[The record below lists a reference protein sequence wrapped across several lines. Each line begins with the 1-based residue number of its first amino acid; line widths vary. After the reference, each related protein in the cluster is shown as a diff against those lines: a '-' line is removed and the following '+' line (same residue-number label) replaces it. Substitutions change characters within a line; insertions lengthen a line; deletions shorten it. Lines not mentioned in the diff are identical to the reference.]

1 MPLGIIALLLLLS
14 AFVGAILLAVESTIH
29 HSGFYP
35 QALER
40 AQANPQVANKI
51 GQPLKAGWFVSG
63 NINISGSSG
72 DADIAI
78 PNGKGTI
85 YVVAKK
91 SAGFWTFR
99 TLQVEVQGESQRIDL
114 LQPEKDIP
122 GDH

>member
-1 MPLGIIALLLLLS
+1 
-14 AFVGAILLAVESTIH
+14 VESTIQ

-51 GQPLKAGWFVSG
+51 GQPLKAGWFASG

-78 PNGKGTI
+78 PISGPNGKGTI

-91 SAGFWTFR
+91 SAGLWTFR
-99 TLQVEVQGESQRIDL
+99 TLQVEVPGESQRIDL

>member
-1 MPLGIIALLLLLS
+1 MVALLLLLS
-14 AFVGAILLAVESTIH
+14 AFVGAILLAVESTIQ

-51 GQPLKAGWFVSG
+51 GQPLKAGWFASG

-78 PNGKGTI
+78 PISGPNGKGTI

-91 SAGFWTFR
+91 SAGLWTFR
-99 TLQVEVQGESQRIDL
+99 TLQVEVPGESQRIDL